1 MPSGSAKPDKSAGQ
15 RLDRGQPGLDRGV
28 VGVQAHDHGART
40 RLAHTAAALARASH
54 LEPALAVTVVAVL
67 LAVAA
72 DVPPGRTVLVGA
84 AVLAG
89 QASIGWCNDWLD
101 ARRRPGGGGAGQ
113 PRGPGGRPPG

>member
-1 MPSGSAKPDKSAGQ
+1 MPSGSAKSDKTAGQ
-15 RLDRGQPGLDRGV
+15 RPDRGQPGLDREV
-28 VGVQAHDHGART
+28 VGVQAHDHRART

-89 QASIGWCNDWLD
+89 QASIGWCNDWLRA
-101 ARRRPGGGGAGQ
+101 ARGRAGGG
-113 PRGPGGRPPG
+113 RGKPPGQGG

>member
-40 RLAHTAAALARASH
+40 QLARTAAALARASH
-54 LEPALAVTVVAVL
+54 LEPARAVTVVAVL

-72 DVPPGRTVLVGA
+72 NVLPARTVLVGA

-89 QASIGWCNDWLD
+89 QASIGWCNDWRG
-101 ARRRPGGGGAGQ
+101 APPGPAGGG
-113 PRGPGGRPPG
+113 RGH